1 MAQKTFVSL
10 VCDITGE
17 EAAETVRFSLDGA
30 QYEIDLTGPRADELR
45 GALAPFITAGRRQGA
60 KPARRRSGGATAP
73 RATSGTADVR
83 EWAREQGIEV
93 SDRGRISREILTQ
106 YEAAQTPA

>member
-1 MAQKTFVSL
+1 MAQKTVVRL

-30 QYEIDLTGPRADELR
+30 LYEIDLIGPKADELR
-45 GALAPFITAGRRQGA
+45 GVLAPFITAGRRQGA
-60 KPARRRSGGATAP
+60 TPARRRRGGATAP
-73 RATSGTADVR
+73 RATSGTADAR
-83 EWAREQGIEV
+83 EWARANGFEV